1 MANLIGRYQTA
12 KNSKLVS
19 EDLTLVIGTRRKPS
33 ANKTK
38 HYLLAIRGEKT
49 FEYVSSMYPVAEVPN
64 TFQIDYKGANYILI
78 IDKAEAVIMAPEKA
92 DTSNPLC
99 ISIGISAT
107 ELHSQQISKS

>member
-19 EDLTLVIGTRRKPS
+19 EHLTLVIGTRRKPE
-33 ANKTK
+33 ANKPK
-38 HYLLAIRGEKT
+38 HYLLAIRGAGR

-64 TFQIDYKGANYILI
+64 AFQIDYKGANYMLILNES
-78 IDKAEAVIMAPEKA
+78 EAVIMAPEKA

-99 ISIGISAT
+99 ISIGISAL
-107 ELHSQQISKS
+107 EPHSPQTPKP